1 MLLECTADV
10 KAGMESPAIRR
21 KMDDDENKAR
31 RESFENNTT
40 SFSTQG
46 CLFFWLFL
54 LPVFIMVVPSAT
66 LKIFRKNTT
75 ASSPT
80 RTSRR
85 SKLFGN
91 KTFSWASWAMQ
102 WTG

>member
-46 CLFFWLFL
+46 SLLFW
-54 LPVFIMVVPSAT
+54 
-66 LKIFRKNTT
+66 
-75 ASSPT
+75 
-80 RTSRR
+80 
-85 SKLFGN
+85 
-91 KTFSWASWAMQ
+91 
-102 WTG
+102 